1 MLNYCDY
8 FLGNFWKNL
17 GYFLI
22 QHLVTLIIG
31 EIRRKRMSVIEDD
44 DEYPMYTCHYVHNSR
59 NLGAAVSN
67 CDGDSYRFI
76 SASNWFISSL
86 TGF

>member
-22 QHLVTLIIG
+22 QHLVTLATSDN
-31 EIRRKRMSVIEDD
+31 K
-44 DEYPMYTCHYVHNSR
+44 
-59 NLGAAVSN
+59 
-67 CDGDSYRFI
+67 
-76 SASNWFISSL
+76 
-86 TGF
+86 